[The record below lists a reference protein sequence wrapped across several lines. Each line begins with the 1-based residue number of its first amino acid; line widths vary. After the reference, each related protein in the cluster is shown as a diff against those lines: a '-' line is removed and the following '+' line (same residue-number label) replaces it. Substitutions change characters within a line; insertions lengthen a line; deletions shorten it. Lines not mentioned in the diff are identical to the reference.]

1 MLFAGRVAISRRSL
15 LPKESEHSS
24 RRVVPVGEP
33 GRFNLMVNSCK
44 IQLNLINKPMQFLN
58 NNAQEAKRNLVHLA
72 TSPPGSPVLSYSQQA
87 SLIGMVAQRTNA
99 PPSPSR
105 LSPHISYSVYSPQN
119 THTGTAGGTAEEVDV
134 MSMLD
139 LPSLD
144 LGESAG
150 ANATGVSS
158 SSSSGEHRT
167 SLDLT
172 DDEGNTACTI
182 PFLVVSSHGR
192 TVQLE
197 ATHGETILDCKNKL
211 HQKKGIQ
218 HHGRYSG
225 GLNWKTT
232 IFSHSSGG
240 GLMEGYGFGNGTT
253 VQFAMQ
259 LSGGGGEQ

>member
-1 MLFAGRVAISRRSL
+1 
-15 LPKESEHSS
+15 
-24 RRVVPVGEP
+24 
-33 GRFNLMVNSCK
+33 
-44 IQLNLINKPMQFLN
+44 MQFLN

-182 PFLVVSSHGR
+182 PFFVVFTHGR
-192 TVQLE
+192 TVELE
-197 ATHGETILDCKNKL
+197 ATNGETILECKQKL
-211 HQKKGIQ
+211 HQKEGIPTSVQ
-218 HHGRYSG
+218 SWMVAGVELEDHKFF
-225 GLNWKTT
+225 NT
-232 IFSHSSGG
+232 SGG
-240 GLMEGYGFGNGTT
+240 GLMDGYGFGNGTT
-253 VQFAMQ
+253 VHLVLQ